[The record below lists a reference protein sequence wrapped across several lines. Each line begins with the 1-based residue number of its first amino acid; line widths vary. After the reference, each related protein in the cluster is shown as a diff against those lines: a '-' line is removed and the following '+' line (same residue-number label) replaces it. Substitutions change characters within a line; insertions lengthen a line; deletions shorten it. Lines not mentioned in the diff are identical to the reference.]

1 MDATLMYEMH
11 AWADNVRFGDPE
23 CQVLCKR
30 LKTDMVELLYRA
42 ATDRL
47 GEDGFAP
54 EWYPFSSVVV
64 VLAASGYPG
73 AYRKGSVIRGLAAA
87 NALEGVTVYH
97 AGTARGGGV
106 DGARDSISGAAT
118 AGTSGTAAD
127 SSGRAHHG
135 AADDRNEEQCVVVSA
150 GGRVLGV
157 TANGRSILEA
167 QTRAYRGVDAI
178 DWPEGFCRRDIGW
191 RAIAREQEDVTAT
204 VFP

>member
-1 MDATLMYEMH
+1 MVSVFVCLMANILVPERN
-11 AWADNVRFGDPE
+11 ADNVRFGDPE

-47 GEDGFAP
+47 GEDGFVP
-54 EWYPFSSVVV
+54 EWHPFSSVVV
-64 VLAASGYPG
+64 VLATSGYPG
-73 AYRKGSVIRGLAAA
+73 AYHKGSVIRGLDAA

-97 AGTARGGGV
+97 AGTARAPGGTGGGN
-106 DGARDSISGAAT
+106 GI
-118 AGTSGTAAD
+118 
-127 SSGRAHHG
+127 
-135 AADDRNEEQCVVVSA
+135 DDDNNENIVAV

-167 QTRAYRGVDAI
+167 QSRAYGGVDAI

-191 RAIAREQEDVTAT
+191 RAIAREQENVTAR